1 MKKIPATIFAIILF
15 PALATADNIITGTV
29 EDESGNSLQHANISI
44 QENSGG
50 TTTLEKE
57 KQQINQ
63 NRIAELRKN
72 LQKTKD
78 VETSDANKLI
88 SASGMGVTGAGAMM
102 AASALAEQN
111 ADADAE
117 LDMTAYLATF
127 TCDYGI
133 GRNIRGGE
141 TNVELPGGNNLI
153 SLRQNY
159 ISLATDL
166 RERKTVLNMAPG
178 IESEEIYDSATGGLY
193 DNASVG
199 KTSGAFTSL
208 ARALTDETSADAIAW
223 VSQKEETAEKLKSGL
238 VTAGIGAA
246 GSLTANLIWNRNS
259 YNENSDAINAEY
271 DAQLAKILQEF
282 EERVNNLTPSTT
294 KCPDN
299 VTGIYPNCKCNDI
312 INEGYFN
319 PKTSKCEKCPGDTI
333 IQDGECRCPAD
344 KPFLNQNDNKCY
356 ANRQKCEP
364 NCTPSTPHIKI
375 DPNTCNCTCIDGYD
389 YDNNDKTCK
398 CESPKSEIDGLCYET
413 PSLTNTTVVLDDKVL
428 FEIGKSDLT
437 DAAKQAIKNFLTN
450 LTKANYTACSFDIK
464 GYSDPIGSE
473 KSNEKLSQKRAE
485 AVKSYIEEQNLTIS
499 PINATGL
506 GEKKCYCDT
515 TKIPVDKENDD
526 DYKACTKENNIQT
539 LTGDVRF
546 APCRRIEI
554 SIKCDN

>member
-15 PALATADNIITGTV
+15 PALATADNITITGTV
-29 EDESGNSLQHANISI
+29 EDESGNPLQYANISI
-44 QENSGG
+44 QGNNKG
-50 TTTLEKE
+50 TTTDENGYFTLKNVPYNATISVSFIGYTKQTITDLSSTPLNITLQSNSSNLDEVEIIETVLSQPETPPQNIQEVNTTQESEKLEKE

-63 NRIAELRKN
+63 NPIAELRKN

-88 SASGMGVTGAGAMM
+88 GASGMGVTGAGAMM

-259 YNENSDAINAEY
+259 YNENIDA
-271 DAQLAKILQEF
+271 
-282 EERVNNLTPSTT
+282 P
-294 KCPDN
+294 
-299 VTGIYPNCKCNDI
+299 
-312 INEGYFN
+312 
-319 PKTSKCEKCPGDTI
+319 
-333 IQDGECRCPAD
+333 
-344 KPFLNQNDNKCY
+344 
-356 ANRQKCEP
+356 
-364 NCTPSTPHIKI
+364 
-375 DPNTCNCTCIDGYD
+375 
-389 YDNNDKTCK
+389 
-398 CESPKSEIDGLCYET
+398 
-413 PSLTNTTVVLDDKVL
+413 
-428 FEIGKSDLT
+428 
-437 DAAKQAIKNFLTN
+437 
-450 LTKANYTACSFDIK
+450 
-464 GYSDPIGSE
+464 
-473 KSNEKLSQKRAE
+473 
-485 AVKSYIEEQNLTIS
+485 
-499 PINATGL
+499 
-506 GEKKCYCDT
+506 
-515 TKIPVDKENDD
+515 
-526 DYKACTKENNIQT
+526 
-539 LTGDVRF
+539 
-546 APCRRIEI
+546 
-554 SIKCDN
+554 

>member
-15 PALATADNIITGTV
+15 PALATANKKTITGTV
-29 EDESGNSLQHANISI
+29 TDESGNPLQDANISI

-50 TTTLEKE
+50 TTTRGAITNENGYFKLENVPDNATISVSFTGYTTQTITDLSSPPLNITLKSIILDVVEIIGTVEKKSSAELPHKENTIPSVSQSENPHQNTQDVNTTPEPEKLEKE

-63 NRIAELRKN
+63 NPIAELRKN

-88 SASGMGVTGAGAMM
+88 GASGMGVTGAGAMM

-246 GSLTANLIWNRNS
+246 GSLTANLIKH
-259 YNENSDAINAEY
+259 A
-271 DAQLAKILQEF
+271 
-282 EERVNNLTPSTT
+282 
-294 KCPDN
+294 
-299 VTGIYPNCKCNDI
+299 
-312 INEGYFN
+312 
-319 PKTSKCEKCPGDTI
+319 PKKTI
-333 IQDGECRCPAD
+333 
-344 KPFLNQNDNKCY
+344 
-356 ANRQKCEP
+356 
-364 NCTPSTPHIKI
+364 
-375 DPNTCNCTCIDGYD
+375 
-389 YDNNDKTCK
+389 
-398 CESPKSEIDGLCYET
+398 PK
-413 PSLTNTTVVLDDKVL
+413 N
-428 FEIGKSDLT
+428 
-437 DAAKQAIKNFLTN
+437 
-450 LTKANYTACSFDIK
+450 
-464 GYSDPIGSE
+464 
-473 KSNEKLSQKRAE
+473 
-485 AVKSYIEEQNLTIS
+485 
-499 PINATGL
+499 
-506 GEKKCYCDT
+506 
-515 TKIPVDKENDD
+515 
-526 DYKACTKENNIQT
+526 
-539 LTGDVRF
+539 
-546 APCRRIEI
+546 
-554 SIKCDN
+554 

>member
-15 PALATADNIITGTV
+15 PALATADNITITGTV
-29 EDESGNSLQHANISI
+29 EDESGNPLQYANISI
-44 QENSGG
+44 QGNNKG
-50 TTTLEKE
+50 TTTDENGYFTLKNVPYNATISVSFIGYTKQTITDLSSTPLNITLQSNSSNLDEVEIIETVENESFAELLPKKNIIPLLSQPETPPQNIQEVNTTQESEKLEKE

-63 NRIAELRKN
+63 NPIAELRKN

-88 SASGMGVTGAGAMM
+88 GASGMGVTGAGAMM

-259 YNENSDAINAEY
+259 YNENIDA
-271 DAQLAKILQEF
+271 
-282 EERVNNLTPSTT
+282 P
-294 KCPDN
+294 
-299 VTGIYPNCKCNDI
+299 
-312 INEGYFN
+312 
-319 PKTSKCEKCPGDTI
+319 
-333 IQDGECRCPAD
+333 
-344 KPFLNQNDNKCY
+344 
-356 ANRQKCEP
+356 
-364 NCTPSTPHIKI
+364 
-375 DPNTCNCTCIDGYD
+375 
-389 YDNNDKTCK
+389 
-398 CESPKSEIDGLCYET
+398 
-413 PSLTNTTVVLDDKVL
+413 
-428 FEIGKSDLT
+428 
-437 DAAKQAIKNFLTN
+437 
-450 LTKANYTACSFDIK
+450 
-464 GYSDPIGSE
+464 
-473 KSNEKLSQKRAE
+473 
-485 AVKSYIEEQNLTIS
+485 
-499 PINATGL
+499 
-506 GEKKCYCDT
+506 
-515 TKIPVDKENDD
+515 
-526 DYKACTKENNIQT
+526 
-539 LTGDVRF
+539 
-546 APCRRIEI
+546 
-554 SIKCDN
+554 

>member
-15 PALATADNIITGTV
+15 PALATADNKTITGTV
-29 EDESGNSLQHANISI
+29 TDESGNPLQDANISI

-50 TTTLEKE
+50 TTTGGTTTDE
-57 KQQINQ
+57 N
-63 NRIAELRKN
+63 IAEPRKN

-88 SASGMGVTGAGAMM
+88 GASGMGVTGAGAMM

-246 GSLTANLIWNRNS
+246 GSLTANLIKH
-259 YNENSDAINAEY
+259 A
-271 DAQLAKILQEF
+271 
-282 EERVNNLTPSTT
+282 
-294 KCPDN
+294 
-299 VTGIYPNCKCNDI
+299 
-312 INEGYFN
+312 
-319 PKTSKCEKCPGDTI
+319 PKKTI
-333 IQDGECRCPAD
+333 
-344 KPFLNQNDNKCY
+344 
-356 ANRQKCEP
+356 
-364 NCTPSTPHIKI
+364 
-375 DPNTCNCTCIDGYD
+375 
-389 YDNNDKTCK
+389 
-398 CESPKSEIDGLCYET
+398 PK
-413 PSLTNTTVVLDDKVL
+413 N
-428 FEIGKSDLT
+428 
-437 DAAKQAIKNFLTN
+437 
-450 LTKANYTACSFDIK
+450 
-464 GYSDPIGSE
+464 
-473 KSNEKLSQKRAE
+473 
-485 AVKSYIEEQNLTIS
+485 
-499 PINATGL
+499 
-506 GEKKCYCDT
+506 
-515 TKIPVDKENDD
+515 
-526 DYKACTKENNIQT
+526 
-539 LTGDVRF
+539 
-546 APCRRIEI
+546 
-554 SIKCDN
+554 

>member
-15 PALATADNIITGTV
+15 PALATADNKKITGTV
-29 EDESGNSLQHANISI
+29 KDEYGNPLQDANISI
-44 QENSGG
+44 QENNGG
-50 TTTLEKE
+50 TTTNENGVFTLENVPDNATISVSFTGYTKQTITDLSSTPLNITLKSNSYNLNEVEIFGTDKNESSNESSAELSPEENTIPLVSQSKNPPQNIQDVNTTPESEKLEKE

-63 NRIAELRKN
+63 NRIAEPRKN

-259 YNENSDAINAEY
+259 YNENSDAINAE
-271 DAQLAKILQEF
+271 
-282 EERVNNLTPSTT
+282 
-294 KCPDN
+294 
-299 VTGIYPNCKCNDI
+299 
-312 INEGYFN
+312 
-319 PKTSKCEKCPGDTI
+319 
-333 IQDGECRCPAD
+333 
-344 KPFLNQNDNKCY
+344 
-356 ANRQKCEP
+356 
-364 NCTPSTPHIKI
+364 
-375 DPNTCNCTCIDGYD
+375 
-389 YDNNDKTCK
+389 
-398 CESPKSEIDGLCYET
+398 
-413 PSLTNTTVVLDDKVL
+413 
-428 FEIGKSDLT
+428 
-437 DAAKQAIKNFLTN
+437 
-450 LTKANYTACSFDIK
+450 
-464 GYSDPIGSE
+464 
-473 KSNEKLSQKRAE
+473 
-485 AVKSYIEEQNLTIS
+485 
-499 PINATGL
+499 
-506 GEKKCYCDT
+506 
-515 TKIPVDKENDD
+515 
-526 DYKACTKENNIQT
+526 
-539 LTGDVRF
+539 
-546 APCRRIEI
+546 
-554 SIKCDN
+554 

>member
-15 PALATADNIITGTV
+15 PALATADDITITGTV
-29 EDESGNSLQHANISI
+29 TDESGDTLQDANISI

-50 TTTLEKE
+50 TTTRGAITNKSIILDVVEIVENGSSAKLPPKKITIPLVSQHENPPPIVQDVNITPEYEKLEKE

-63 NRIAELRKN
+63 NRIAEPRKN

-88 SASGMGVTGAGAMM
+88 GASGMGVTGAGAMM

-246 GSLTANLIWNRNS
+246 GSLTANQIWNRNS
-259 YNENSDAINAEY
+259 YNENSDAINAE
-271 DAQLAKILQEF
+271 
-282 EERVNNLTPSTT
+282 
-294 KCPDN
+294 
-299 VTGIYPNCKCNDI
+299 
-312 INEGYFN
+312 
-319 PKTSKCEKCPGDTI
+319 
-333 IQDGECRCPAD
+333 
-344 KPFLNQNDNKCY
+344 
-356 ANRQKCEP
+356 
-364 NCTPSTPHIKI
+364 
-375 DPNTCNCTCIDGYD
+375 
-389 YDNNDKTCK
+389 
-398 CESPKSEIDGLCYET
+398 
-413 PSLTNTTVVLDDKVL
+413 
-428 FEIGKSDLT
+428 
-437 DAAKQAIKNFLTN
+437 
-450 LTKANYTACSFDIK
+450 
-464 GYSDPIGSE
+464 
-473 KSNEKLSQKRAE
+473 
-485 AVKSYIEEQNLTIS
+485 
-499 PINATGL
+499 
-506 GEKKCYCDT
+506 
-515 TKIPVDKENDD
+515 
-526 DYKACTKENNIQT
+526 
-539 LTGDVRF
+539 
-546 APCRRIEI
+546 
-554 SIKCDN
+554 